1 MTIKMIFNDLKLTIM
16 NAIVLILS
24 FIKFTFIDFENVLKA
39 FLLVVTIVYTLY
51 KTYEIHNNI
60 KDKKKNGSNNS

>member
-1 MTIKMIFNDLKLTIM
+1 MDKIMIHDLKLTIM
-16 NAIVLILS
+16 NTLVLILS

-39 FLLVVTIVYTLY
+39 FLLVVTIIYTIY

-60 KDKKKNGSNNS
+60 KDKKNKKE